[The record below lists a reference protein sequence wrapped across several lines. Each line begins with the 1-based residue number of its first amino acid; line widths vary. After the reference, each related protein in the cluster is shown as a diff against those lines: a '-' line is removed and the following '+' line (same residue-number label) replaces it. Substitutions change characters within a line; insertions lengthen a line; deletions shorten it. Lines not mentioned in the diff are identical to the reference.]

1 MNNKQSDMPSTAAV
15 EVAKDLQV
23 IAAGLL
29 EDIFKII
36 RRLPAEALNWVP
48 PQMNNSPY
56 VLVNHLLGSAG
67 YWIGD
72 VVGGIASDRVRANE
86 FGAQGTHEEL
96 EKLLADTSAK
106 INRTLENLSEKD
118 LLPQPI
124 DLSRGVLCWGDL
136 PPEGR
141 TSVWVVVHDL
151 CHVAYTYGQLERISK
166 LWELQHG

>member
-1 MNNKQSDMPSTAAV
+1 MKNKQSNMLSSTST
-15 EVAKDLQV
+15 EVAQDLQV
-23 IAAGLL
+23 IADGLL

-36 RRLPAEALNWVP
+36 RRMPAEALNWTP

-86 FGAQGTHEEL
+86 FGAQGTHEDL
-96 EKLLADTSAK
+96 EKLLADTRDK
-106 INRTLENLSEKD
+106 INLTLERVSEKD
-118 LLPQPI
+118 LLPRPI
-124 DLSRGVLCWGDL
+124 DLSHGVLCWGDV

-141 TSVWVVVHDL
+141 TSVWVIVHDL
-151 CHVAYTYGQLERISK
+151 CHIAYTYGQLERISK
-166 LWELQHG
+166 LWDIQHA